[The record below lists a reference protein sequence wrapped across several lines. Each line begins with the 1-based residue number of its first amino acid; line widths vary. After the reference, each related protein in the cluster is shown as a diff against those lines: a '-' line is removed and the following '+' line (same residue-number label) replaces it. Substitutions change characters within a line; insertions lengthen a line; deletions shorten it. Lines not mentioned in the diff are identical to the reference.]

1 MNERRSD
8 DEAWRDYTQ
17 EVGPSDRLAFHA
29 GFLAGRR
36 QDASRAPQA
45 EAVAPPNP
53 RLDAEWDAH
62 MNAGRQILLGYRH
75 DDRTLPGALSKWG
88 QEDDRLQSLGAQPAT
103 APNPGLERAL
113 ELLSGVFCLG
123 DDDREKLD
131 KAIAILRGTDGDSRL
146 VTVCSECK
154 QASCWQGKFYCDKAK
169 MAGTVELT
177 VAQLREMALEHPDN
191 WRAE

>member
-1 MNERRSD
+1 MWAAQDRHQ
-8 DEAWRDYTQ
+8 AALG
-17 EVGPSDRLAFHA
+17 GPMAEGSKVAADRAMEEFDFVA
-29 GFLAGRR
+29 TVFSAYEFMC
-36 QDASRAPQA
+36 RA
-45 EAVAPPNP
+45 N
-53 RLDAEWDAH
+53 
-62 MNAGRQILLGYRH
+62 
-75 DDRTLPGALSKWG
+75 
-88 QEDDRLQSLGAQPAT
+88 QPARSEPT
-103 APNPGLERAL
+103 PLGLPNPGLERAL